1 MELKEGSI
9 YIQAI
14 FLKDGQALKD
24 DQARSVELFLTG
36 EKRCELHL
44 VLSADAHMFRQ

>member
-1 MELKEGSI
+1 LELKEGSI

-24 DQARSVELFLTG
+24 DQARIVELFLTG
-36 EKRCELHL
+36 EKRCDLHL
-44 VLSADAHMFRQ
+44 MLSADAHMFEK